1 MVRFRDFI
9 GVFLFALIWAAPAR
23 AEGVKAVASI
33 APVHSLLSAVME
45 GAASPRLLLPGGAS
59 PHAYAMRPSAARAL
73 SEARVVFW
81 VGPGLDGFMVK
92 PISALSKRVITV
104 ELVTAEGVKTRV
116 FRDVGG
122 TDPHVWLDPRNA
134 AAITRIMVAVLAD
147 ADPANAALYR
157 DNGSKLLAGLVKLE
171 AEIRQILEPVAG
183 VPFLVFHD
191 AFGYFEDRFGLASA
205 GAVTVSPDRPPGAKR
220 ISALRRLIR
229 TEKIPC
235 VFTEPEFE
243 PALARTLIE
252 GSKARIGILDPL
264 GAGLDPGPGLY
275 GELMEGLARSFAGCL
290 KSRL

>member
-1 MVRFRDFI
+1 MHCMLGPGQSPHGFTLTAADMEELARARLVVAVGL
-9 GVFLFALIWAAPAR
+9 GVDEWASSATAR
-23 AEGVKAVASI
+23 AEAR
-33 APVHSLLSAVME
+33 
-45 GAASPRLLLPGGAS
+45 GAALVEMYAAYMRHGISQREGSRGA
-59 PHAYAMRPSAARAL
+59 RR
-73 SEARVVFW
+73 
-81 VGPGLDGFMVK
+81 GPV
-92 PISALSKRVITV
+92 
-104 ELVTAEGVKTRV
+104 
-116 FRDVGG
+116 
-122 TDPHVWLDPRNA
+122 DPHVWLDPRNA

-171 AEIRQILEPVAG
+171 AEIRQTLEPVTG

-264 GAGLDPGPGLY
+264 GAGLTPGPGLY